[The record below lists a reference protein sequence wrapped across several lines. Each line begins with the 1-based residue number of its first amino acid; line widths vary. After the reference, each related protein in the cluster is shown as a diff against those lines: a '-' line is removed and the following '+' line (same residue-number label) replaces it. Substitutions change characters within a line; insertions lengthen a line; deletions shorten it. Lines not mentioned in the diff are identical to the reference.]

1 MHMVHL
7 QLCGQQGCQN
17 KFRDVGSKVI
27 INSRVSVKKKT
38 YENVLARY

>member
-1 MHMVHL
+1 MVHL
-7 QLCGQQGCQN
+7 QLRGQQGCQN
-17 KFRDVGSKVI
+17 KFRDVGRIKVI